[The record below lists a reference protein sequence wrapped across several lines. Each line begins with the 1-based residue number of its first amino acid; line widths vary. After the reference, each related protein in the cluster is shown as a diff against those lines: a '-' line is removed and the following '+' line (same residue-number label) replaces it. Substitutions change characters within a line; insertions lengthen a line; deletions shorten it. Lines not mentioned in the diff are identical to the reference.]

1 MSAKQELFDRL
12 YYYSQ
17 DELKF
22 DTYDM
27 LPEEDAPYPF
37 VHFGATE
44 EDENPL
50 KAGTSGRITQTI
62 NIWGSADMRF
72 EVSDIMDTLIVER
85 VRTQNYVFT
94 RHNKQTQILSDSSV
108 PNTRLIHGII
118 TLVFDYFKN

>member
-17 DELKF
+17 NELKF

-27 LPEEDAPYPF
+27 LPEEDASYPF

-44 EDENPL
+44 EDETPL
-50 KAGTSGRITQTI
+50 KAGASGRITQTI
-62 NIWGSADMRF
+62 NVWGSADMRY
-72 EVSDIMDTLIVER
+72 EVSSIMDTLIVER

-94 RHNKQTQILSDSSV
+94 RQNKQTQILSDSSV
-108 PNTRLIHGII
+108 PNTRLVHGII